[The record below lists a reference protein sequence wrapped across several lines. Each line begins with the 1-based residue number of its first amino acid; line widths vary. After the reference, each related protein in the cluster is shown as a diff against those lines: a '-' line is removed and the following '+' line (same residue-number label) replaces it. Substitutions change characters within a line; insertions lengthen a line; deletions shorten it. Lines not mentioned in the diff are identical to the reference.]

1 MQKAGQSQVQGGGV
15 RCHSGAEVSPTERLS
30 PRLNLRRSTRS
41 GAWNVMSLSEVRYKR
56 TGHRDYHLPQLS
68 AKLRRLVVS
77 VAAHSEVK
85 DTWERVGTPTTGPA
99 VHRSILKERF
109 WPSPTD
115 WSL

>member
-77 VAAHSEVK
+77 VAALSEVRRPGSGWVSGGGY
-85 DTWERVGTPTTGPA
+85 TYYWSGRPQEHLERV
-99 VHRSILKERF
+99 II
-109 WPSPTD
+109 
-115 WSL
+115 